1 MKDTMKRNILVY
13 NNQTKIA
20 EKMIPL
26 CTGEGLSVLVAA
38 SVEGLYEILKSTELH
53 LMLVDV
59 ELNDKGWDKGIE
71 MIANLRRKSSIPL
84 IVVSAQSAETA
95 KIMAL
100 EAGADDYVTADCN
113 PLELLARIKSQL
125 RRYTQL
131 VNMCANIDRIY
142 KVDDLI
148 IDDAQRK
155 VTVEGRNVRLTPI
168 EYKIL
173 RLLVQQKG
181 KVFSNSQISE
191 NIWHMQAIG
200 ADNTIAVHIRHIREK
215 IEKNPKEPRYLK
227 VVWGNGYKVG

>member
-1 MKDTMKRNILVY
+1 MKKNVMIY
-13 NNQTKIA
+13 NNSTGIA
-20 EKMIPL
+20 EKMEPL
-26 CTGEGLSVLVAA
+26 LTGEGLSVLVAA
-38 SVEGLYEILKSTELH
+38 DLEQLQKLLDEAQIH

-71 MIANLRRKSSIPL
+71 MIAGLRSRSSIPL
-84 IVVSAQSAETA
+84 IVISAQSAETA

-142 KVDDLI
+142 RVDDLV
-148 IDDAQRK
+148 IDDTQRK
-155 VTVEGRNVRLTPI
+155 VTVEGRSVRLTPI

-181 KVFSNSQISE
+181 RVFSNSQIYES
-191 NIWHMQAIG
+191 IWNMQAIG

-215 IEKNPKEPRYLK
+215 IEKNPRDPRYLK

>member
-1 MKDTMKRNILVY
+1 MEEKILVY
-13 NNQTKIA
+13 NNKTGIA
-20 EKMIPL
+20 EKMEPFIRDEEL
-26 CTGEGLSVLVAA
+26 GMLVAA
-38 SVEGLYEILKSTELH
+38 DVDQLH
-53 LMLVDV
+53 QVLTRENIRLMLIDV

-71 MIANLRRKSSIPL
+71 MIASLRKKSSIPL
-84 IVVSAQSAETA
+84 IVVSSQSAETA

-113 PLELLARIKSQL
+113 PLEILARIKSQL

-142 KVDDLI
+142 RVDALV
-148 IDDAQRK
+148 IDDIRRT

-173 RLLVQQKG
+173 RLLAQQRG
-181 KVFSNSQISE
+181 KVLSNRQIYES
-191 NIWHMQAIG
+191 IWHMQAIG

-227 VVWGNGYKVG
+227 AVWGNGYKVG

>member
-1 MKDTMKRNILVY
+1 MEKNILVY
-13 NNQTKIA
+13 NNQTGIA
-20 EKMIPL
+20 EKMVPL
-26 CTGEGLSVLVAA
+26 CTGEGIAVLVAA
-38 SVEGLYEILKSTELH
+38 NVEQLFEILDQAEIH

-71 MIANLRRKSSIPL
+71 MIASLRRKSSISL
-84 IVVSAQSAETA
+84 MVVSAQSAETA

-100 EAGADDYVTADCN
+100 EAGADDYVTEDCN
-113 PLELLARIKSQL
+113 PLEILARIKSQL

-142 KVDDLI
+142 RVDDLV
-148 IDDAQRK
+148 IDDTQRK
-155 VTVEGRNVRLTPI
+155 VTVEGKNVRLTPI

-173 RLLVQQKG
+173 RLLVQKKG
-181 KVFSNSQISE
+181 KVFSNSQIYE

-200 ADNTIAVHIRHIREK
+200 ADNTIAVHVRHIREK
-215 IEKNPKEPRYLK
+215 IEKNPREPRYLK

>member
-1 MKDTMKRNILVY
+1 MKKNVMIY
-13 NNQTKIA
+13 NNNTGIA
-20 EKMIPL
+20 EKMEPL
-26 CTGEGLSVLVAA
+26 LTGEGLSVQVAA
-38 SVEGLYEILKSTELH
+38 DLEQLQSLLEEAQIH

-71 MIANLRRKSSIPL
+71 MIAGLRKRSSIPL
-84 IVVSAQSAETA
+84 IVISAQSAETA

-142 KVDDLI
+142 RVDELV
-148 IDDAQRK
+148 IDDTQRK

-181 KVFSNSQISE
+181 RVFSNSQIYES
-191 NIWHMQAIG
+191 IWNMQAIG

>member
-1 MKDTMKRNILVY
+1 MKKNVMIY
-13 NNQTKIA
+13 NNSTGIA
-20 EKMIPL
+20 EKMEPL
-26 CTGEGLSVLVAA
+26 LTGEGLSVLVAA
-38 SVEGLYEILKSTELH
+38 DLEELQKLLDEAQIH

-71 MIANLRRKSSIPL
+71 MIAGLRRRSSIPL
-84 IVVSAQSAETA
+84 IVISAQSAETA

-113 PLELLARIKSQL
+113 PLELLARVKSQL

-142 KVDDLI
+142 RVDGLV
-148 IDDAQRK
+148 IDDIQRK
-155 VTVEGRNVRLTPI
+155 VTVEGRSVRLTPI

-181 KVFSNSQISE
+181 RVFSNSQIYES
-191 NIWHMQAIG
+191 IWNMQAIG

-215 IEKNPKEPRYLK
+215 IEKNPRDPRYLK

>member
-1 MKDTMKRNILVY
+1 MEKNVLVY

-20 EKMIPL
+20 EKMGPL
-26 CTGEGLSVLVAA
+26 FAGEELRMLVAA
-38 SVEGLYEILKSTELH
+38 DVQQLYDILKNAEIH
-53 LMLVDV
+53 LLLVDV

-71 MIANLRRKSSIPL
+71 MIATLRRKSTIPL

-142 KVDDLI
+142 EVDGLV
-148 IDDAQRK
+148 IDDIQRK
-155 VTVEGRNVRLTPI
+155 VTVEGKNVRLTPI

-173 RLLVQQKG
+173 RLLVRQKG
-181 KVFSNSQISE
+181 KVFSNSQIYE

>member
-1 MKDTMKRNILVY
+1 MEKNILVY
-13 NNQTKIA
+13 NNRTGIA
-20 EKMIPL
+20 EKMAPL
-26 CTGEGLSVLVAA
+26 MIGEGFSVLVAA
-38 SVEGLYEILKSTELH
+38 DLDHLYTILEKSQIH

-71 MIANLRRKSSIPL
+71 MIAGLRAKSSIPL

-113 PLELLARIKSQL
+113 PLEILARIKSQL

-142 KVDDLI
+142 RVDDLV
-148 IDDAQRK
+148 IDDTQRK

-173 RLLVQQKG
+173 RLLVQKKG
-181 KVFSNSQISE
+181 KVFSNSQIYE

-200 ADNTIAVHIRHIREK
+200 ADNTIAVHVRHIREK
-215 IEKNPKEPRYLK
+215 IEKNPREPRYLK

>member
-1 MKDTMKRNILVY
+1 MKKRILIY
-13 NNQTKIA
+13 NNRTKIA
-20 EKMIPL
+20 EEMEPL
-26 CTGEGLSVLVAA
+26 LIGEGFEYIVAA
-38 SVEGLYEILKSTELH
+38 DVSELHEKLSQEIH

-71 MIANLRRKSSIPL
+71 MIASLRKKSSVPV

-100 EAGADDYVTADCN
+100 EAGADDYVTTDCN

-125 RRYTQL
+125 RRYVQL
-131 VNMCANIDRIY
+131 VNMCSEVDRVY
-142 KVDDLI
+142 RVDGLEINDI
-148 IDDAQRK
+148 QRT

-173 RLLVQQKG
+173 RFLVQQHG
-181 KVFSNSQISE
+181 RVFSNSQIYE
-191 NIWHMQAIG
+191 NIWNMQAIG

-215 IEKNPKEPRYLK
+215 IERNPKEPRYLK

>member
-1 MKDTMKRNILVY
+1 MVY
-13 NNQTKIA
+13 NNRTGIA
-20 EKMIPL
+20 EKMSSL
-26 CTGEGLSVLVAA
+26 LAGEGFRMLTAA
-38 SVEGLYEILKSTELH
+38 DVDELHDILARSGLH

-59 ELNDKGWDKGIE
+59 ELDSKGWDKGIE
-71 MIANLRRKSSIPL
+71 LIAGLRRKSSIPL

-113 PLELLARIKSQL
+113 PLELLARIKSQV

-131 VNMCANIDRIY
+131 VSMCANIDRIY
-142 KVDDLI
+142 RVDGLV
-148 IDDAQRK
+148 IDDTQRK
-155 VTVEGRNVRLTPI
+155 VTADGKSVRLTPI

-173 RLLVQQKG
+173 RLLVQQRG
-181 KVFSNSQISE
+181 KVLSNSQIYE

-215 IEKNPKEPRYLK
+215 IEANPKEPRYLK